1 MAIAAFVVTVVAMVV
16 VVVVVEVFMVMVVL
30 WVVLL
35 LQVTWAKTTL
45 LPLALLMTN
54 YVLCYVL

>member
-1 MAIAAFVVTVVAMVV
+1 M
-16 VVVVVEVFMVMVVL
+16 VVVEVFTVIVIVVVL

-35 LQVTWAKTTL
+35 LLVTLPKTTL

-54 YVLCYVL
+54 FVLCVMYFDPWLCF

>member
-1 MAIAAFVVTVVAMVV
+1 M
-16 VVVVVEVFMVMVVL
+16 VVVVEVFMVMVVVL

-35 LQVTWAKTTL
+35 LQVTSAKTTL

>member
-1 MAIAAFVVTVVAMVV
+1 M

-35 LQVTWAKTTL
+35 LQVTSAKTTL